1 MSVTAVTLCCRTLT
15 SGLNL
20 LQITLE
26 SEEGSRR
33 GRGSANIKLR
43 ADVNKKGLRG
53 HFDLH
58 LCLFRTSLREIHHR
72 TAGNASLLW
81 SIFSFAISTVSSIR
95 NKFYIVTT
103 KGCRVGLLLV
113 KTFGLPY
120 TRLLISAHSIYF
132 EAGGIKSYDIKASS
146 SKSLYELFFSRHG
159 LLKVTE
165 AR

>member
-1 MSVTAVTLCCRTLT
+1 MIWLRHLGRFHIYSAASPSSIHVGSLRAEQRKSNHSKWSREPATGDVSDSCHPLLSYTYCLNT

-43 ADVNKKGLRG
+43 ADVNKKVLRG

-58 LCLFRTSLREIHHR
+58 LCLFRTSVREIHHL

-95 NKFYIVTT
+95 NKF
-103 KGCRVGLLLV
+103 
-113 KTFGLPY
+113 
-120 TRLLISAHSIYF
+120 
-132 EAGGIKSYDIKASS
+132 
-146 SKSLYELFFSRHG
+146 
-159 LLKVTE
+159 
-165 AR
+165 